1 MTKLTPIEDRI
12 IVEALED
19 SETTSSGL
27 IIPDTAS
34 KEKPQKGK
42 VIATGPGKILE
53 NGQRGEME
61 VKNGDVIVFAKYGPS
76 EIKLDGKEYLI
87 LHQSDVLAVI
97 EK

>member
-1 MTKLTPIEDRI
+1 MTQITPIEDRI
-12 IVEALED
+12 VVEAVED

-42 VIATGPGKILE
+42 VIAVGPGKILE

-61 VKNGDVIVFAKYGPS
+61 VKTGNLIIFTKYGPS

-87 LHQSDVLAVI
+87 LHQSDVLAVVG
-97 EK
+97 K